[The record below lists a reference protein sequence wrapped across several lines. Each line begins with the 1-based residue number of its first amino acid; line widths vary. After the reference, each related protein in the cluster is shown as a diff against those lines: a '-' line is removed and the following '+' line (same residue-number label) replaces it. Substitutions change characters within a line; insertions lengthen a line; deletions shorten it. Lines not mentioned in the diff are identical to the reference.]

1 MPAAMSTPAPAD
13 TAEIRAAPCPRCM
26 LCGSD
31 GVILYQGQRDR
42 LFGAPGSWNFK
53 RCLNSNC
60 GLIWLDPMPLAED
73 LGKAYA
79 NYYTHSSQGD
89 TGRVGLLKRI
99 YRKMQSGYLAG
110 KYGYKTDRGA
120 FGAWILGKCL
130 YLLPLRRRGL
140 DGDVRFLNALPGGRV
155 LDVGCGSGEWLLFMQ
170 KLGWQAEGID
180 FDEKA
185 VKAAR
190 QKGFEVG
197 CGAVEEQHYPDERFD
212 AVALNHVIE
221 HVPDPVATLK
231 ECRRILKKGGRLVL
245 MTPNSSS
252 LGHTVFKQDWRG
264 LEPPRHLHVFSNRSM
279 RALLEKSGFRKV
291 SVHSHIADSVI
302 SDSLR
307 LRKIGPGSGGA
318 LNYSPA
324 LRTLLFNLVEWIV
337 IKWNSAAADCVAA
350 IAVKES

>member
-1 MPAAMSTPAPAD
+1 
-13 TAEIRAAPCPRCM
+13 
-26 LCGSD
+26 
-31 GVILYQGQRDR
+31 
-42 LFGAPGSWNFK
+42 
-53 RCLNSNC
+53 
-60 GLIWLDPMPLAED
+60 MPLVED

-79 NYYTHSSQGD
+79 NYYTHGAKSDS
-89 TGRVGLLKRI
+89 GRPGLLKRI
-99 YRKMQSGYLAG
+99 YRKMQSGYLAA
-110 KYGYKTDRGA
+110 KYGYKTEGGG
-120 FGAWILGKCL
+120 GAWILGKCL

-140 DGDVRFLNALPGGRV
+140 DGDVRFLNVLPGGRV
-155 LDVGCGSGEWLLFMQ
+155 LDVGCGSGEWLSFMR

-190 QKGFEVG
+190 QSGFEVG
-197 CGAVEEQHYPDERFD
+197 CGAVEQQHYPDERFD
-212 AVALNHVIE
+212 AVVLNHVIE

-252 LGHTVFKQDWRG
+252 LGHSVFKQDWRG
-264 LEPPRHLHVFSNRSM
+264 LEPPRHLHVFSNQSM
-279 RALLEKSGFRKV
+279 RALLEKSGFKKI

-307 LRKIGPGSGGA
+307 LRKTSNGSGGA
-318 LNYSPA
+318 ANYSPA
-324 LRTLLFNLVEWIV
+324 FRTLLFNLAEWII